1 VSVSLQDP
9 ASPPT
14 SLPTWRGAGLVLA
27 VAVAIVLLAMT
38 AGFAAAAVFDVWA
51 HADEPRAFAAGETTA
66 LLTARVSASL
76 GAFQGVTM
84 LLVLASN
91 ARLPAGH
98 SLLRF
103 DMPAGGLRTIAIA
116 VLILLAAAGLYGG
129 LIYTF
134 DRWALEH
141 DMATFAELMKSRNW
155 WLLVLVAAVGA
166 PVAEECLFRGL
177 LYGTLRQSPLG
188 AIGAAVV
195 TAFMWAM
202 LHTSYSIY
210 GILAIMLIGLY
221 LAYVRERTGS
231 LQTPM
236 ICHCAYNSAIAL
248 SLAFLP
254 DGIFSLPG

>member
-1 VSVSLQDP
+1 
-9 ASPPT
+9 
-14 SLPTWRGAGLVLA
+14 LVLA
-27 VAVAIVLLAMT
+27 VAIAIVLLATM
-38 AGFAAAAVFDVWA
+38 AGFAAASLFDIWS
-51 HADEPRAFAAGETTA
+51 HADEPRAFAAGEATA

-91 ARLPAGH
+91 TRLPGNT
-98 SLLRF
+98 LLRF
-103 DMPAGGLRTIAIA
+103 DIPAGGLRTIAIA
-116 VLILLAAAGLYGG
+116 VLILLAAAGVYGG

-155 WLLVLVAAVGA
+155 WLLVLVAGVGA
-166 PVAEECLFRGL
+166 PVTEECLFRGL

-188 AIGAAVV
+188 AIGAAVL
-195 TAFMWAM
+195 TAVMWAM
-202 LHTSYSIY
+202 LHTSYSVY
-210 GILAIMLIGLY
+210 GIIAIMLIGLY

-231 LQTPM
+231 LLTPM
-236 ICHCAYNSAIAL
+236 ICHGAYNSAIAL
-248 SLAFLP
+248 TLALSP